1 LNERRVRFTAT
12 ARAHIVRERQWWL
25 QHRDYPE
32 IFAAELEQAV
42 KILAVLPGA
51 GTPYSA
57 TEIRGLRR
65 LYLEKVAHHLY
76 YTFDDQEVIV
86 RAFWGARRGRGPV
99 FRSPKSK

>member
-1 LNERRVRFTAT
+1 LKERRVRFTAT
-12 ARAHIVRERQWWL
+12 ARAHIGREQQWWL
-25 QHRDYPE
+25 EHRDYPE

-51 GTPYSA
+51 GTPYA
-57 TEIRGLRR
+57 AAEVPGLRR

-76 YTFDDQEVIV
+76 YTFDDEQVIV

-99 FRSPKSK
+99 F